1 MQSRA
6 VQCIASGWN
15 QPAMCAKYVVHCSSI
30 VTTTKIWFASKIS
43 LGGDNF
49 FGGHGDG
56 ELKVW
61 WYIHRIE
68 RSLAGVVGELCI
80 MHAVFGSDYFRHPVL
95 KVPPPPCQNALF
107 RFFNRAFCHTIN
119 ASSEPKL
126 VNHKMLIISH
136 VPVLRDD
143 LSGGDHQT
151 ETERTSDFALSLAI
165 WLFSAFSAWF
175 RLLWWFKIETTSHSA
190 IKNSEWA

>member
-1 MQSRA
+1 M
-6 VQCIASGWN
+6 
-15 QPAMCAKYVVHCSSI
+15 VV
-30 VTTTKIWFASKIS
+30 
-43 LGGDNF
+43 
-49 FGGHGDG
+49 
-56 ELKVW
+56 
-61 WYIHRIE
+61 YRIE
-68 RSLAGVVGELCI
+68 AGRGRGRAGGI

-143 LSGGDHQT
+143 LSGGGL
-151 ETERTSDFALSLAI
+151 SDRDREDIGFRSQSDYSLPLHFTCYGVTRI
-165 WLFSAFSAWF
+165 
-175 RLLWWFKIETTSHSA
+175 RFKIEITSHSA
-190 IKNSEWA
+190 IAN